1 MGEHILKF
9 LDNHGKRAELI
20 LAAVV
25 TLATCSLAV
34 YSIFLY
40 QVTRDVSE
48 LSHRDFEIRNMS
60 QIGLT
65 NWDIKV
71 EGVKLSYLFQVEER
85 VGAATEL
92 KKVETY
98 ISANEKVNPNGLY
111 QCHSV
116 NPGVLLHRL
125 GDRYTAHDRDLTLS
139 FRPDGTATT
148 HAVYIY
154 VRLTHRD
161 LAAEKDRHR
170 IDGRVVRFDNDGNV
184 KHS

>member
-125 GDRYTAHDRDLTLS
+125 GDRYTAHDRDLTL
-139 FRPDGTATT
+139 
-148 HAVYIY
+148 
-154 VRLTHRD
+154 
-161 LAAEKDRHR
+161 
-170 IDGRVVRFDNDGNV
+170 
-184 KHS
+184 